1 MDGQINALQIS
12 HEQNEGSMKFLRD
25 LPFVD
30 LYICL
35 SGTAHSARAHYKP
48 KRSDFSPTEDYSLPD
63 EYNADLQKLTGHVR
77 AFLDETDDAS
87 IAYDGMRLRAS
98 LIETASNEVW
108 VAMRRNPSKPPALDA
123 LQIDPRLVGHLRSL
137 GRRDGLILIAGATGH
152 GKTTTACA
160 LLQDYL
166 RRHGNIAFTIE
177 DPVEFA
183 LDGKYKGSGHCFQVE
198 AKDDTDWARLLKK
211 SLRWQP
217 QYIFVGEVRTAE
229 AAAQIL
235 RAATSGHLII
245 TTIHGGSVEEGLE
258 GLLQLAE
265 SAVGPRA
272 GQLLAAGLTAV
283 MHQQLLPDQ
292 MRTRFYITE
301 EGNLGDPV
309 RGHIRAG
316 QIGQIATYIDKQMAR
331 VGGQPLSDLPPGLA
345 RR

>member
-1 MDGQINALQIS
+1 
-12 HEQNEGSMKFLRD
+12 MKLLRD

-30 LYICL
+30 LYVCL
-35 SGTAHSARAHYKP
+35 SGTREASCRAHYKP
-48 KRSDFSPTEDYSLPD
+48 RRSEFVSGEEYTLSDDYSD
-63 EYNADLQKLTGHVR
+63 DLQKLTSHIRSV
-77 AFLDETDDAS
+77 LDEAEDAS

-98 LIETASNEVW
+98 RIMTAGGEEW
-108 VAMRRNPSKPPALDA
+108 VAMRRNPARPPALDA
-123 LQIDPRLVGHLRSL
+123 LNLDPRLISHLRAL

-166 RRHGNIAFTIE
+166 RNYGNIAFTIE

-198 AKDDTDWARLLKK
+198 AQDDQDWAKLLKK

-235 RAATSGHLII
+235 RAATSGHLVI
-245 TTIHGGSVEEGLE
+245 TTIHGGSVEEALE
-258 GLLQLAE
+258 GMLQLAE
-265 SAVGPRA
+265 AAVGPRA
-272 GQLLAAGLTAV
+272 NQLLAAGLTAV
-283 MHQQLLPDQ
+283 MHQQLLPD
-292 MRTRFYITE
+292 RLATRFYITE

-309 RGHIRAG
+309 RGNIRSG
-316 QIGQIATYIDKQMAR
+316 QIGQLATYIDKQMAR
-331 VGGQPLSDLPPGLA
+331 VGGQPMPVA
-345 RR
+345 KTR